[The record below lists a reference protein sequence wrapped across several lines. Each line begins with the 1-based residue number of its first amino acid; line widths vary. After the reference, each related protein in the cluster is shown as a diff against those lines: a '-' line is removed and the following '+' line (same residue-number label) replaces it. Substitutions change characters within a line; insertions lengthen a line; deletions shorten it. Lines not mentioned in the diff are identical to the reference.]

1 MARGARDWRTAR
13 GFDKTSFFELGTGFH
28 QVFPDTW
35 CEKFEVDS
43 DLASS
48 VLNHTPM
55 GKRTEV
61 VIDGQSPSRYLSRVQ
76 SKSIME
82 DDEFDAVLASHE
94 LDPELLHGADF
105 DGFIRDRRER
115 FVGMVEHAMNKAVIR
130 DLSVDS

>member
-1 MARGARDWRTAR
+1 RTVR
-13 GFDKTSFFELGTGFH
+13 RFDNTSFVELGTGFH
-28 QVFPDTW
+28 QVFPYTW

-43 DLASS
+43 VVTSS

-61 VIDGQSPSRYLSRVQ
+61 VIDGQSPARYLSRVQ

-94 LDPELLHGADF
+94 VDPELLHGADF
-105 DGFIRDRRER
+105 DGFIRVRREC
-115 FVGMVEHAMNKAVIR
+115 FVCMEEYYMNTDVIR
-130 DLSVDS
+130 LLSVYSL